1 MTSESLPGFVLIPS
15 KNANDQPSLVPC
27 FVQSEHVKLAE
38 LPDVLLQTNR
48 RTSTNPEV

>member
-1 MTSESLPGFVLIPS
+1 MTSEPLPGFVLFPS
-15 KNANDQPSLVPC
+15 KNADDQPTLVPC

-48 RTSTNPEV
+48 RTPTNPEV